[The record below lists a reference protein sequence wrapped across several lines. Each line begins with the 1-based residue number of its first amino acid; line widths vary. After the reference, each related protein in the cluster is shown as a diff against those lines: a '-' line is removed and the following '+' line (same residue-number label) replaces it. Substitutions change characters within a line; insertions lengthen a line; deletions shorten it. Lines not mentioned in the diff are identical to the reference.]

1 MTSDIVEQ
9 LRAWAEP
16 ISSGYEVP
24 RAAVT
29 LYEAADE
36 IERLTA
42 ENEALRKDAD
52 ATRRRQ
58 LYELAGYLS
67 VELPEL
73 HGVLG
78 GRLVNVVDAYRA
90 KIGDGI
96 RPEELT

>member
-1 MTSDIVEQ
+1 MTIRCPECGS
-9 LRAWAEP
+9 W
-16 ISSGYEVP
+16 
-24 RAAVT
+24 
-29 LYEAADE
+29 EAQCMADSPVKGCGCA
-36 IERLTA
+36 RCLSA
-42 ENEALRKDAD
+42 ENAALRKDAD

-78 GRLVNVVDAYRA
+78 GRLVNAVDAYRA

-96 RPEELT
+96 RPGELT